1 MVESNPVNKEKINI
15 SNDQEIILTRSD
27 LMFFSV
33 RQQRRNLTRQ
43 LRWKNKQFGLDSD
56 VEAHEKC

>member
-1 MVESNPVNKEKINI
+1 
-15 SNDQEIILTRSD
+15 
-27 LMFFSV
+27 MFFSV

-56 VEAHEKC
+56 VEAHEKF